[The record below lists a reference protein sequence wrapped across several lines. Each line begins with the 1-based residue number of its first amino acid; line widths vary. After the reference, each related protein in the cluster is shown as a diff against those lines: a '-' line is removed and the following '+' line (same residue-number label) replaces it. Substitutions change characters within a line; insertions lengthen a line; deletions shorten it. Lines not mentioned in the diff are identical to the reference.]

1 MAQLRQDSRGLSYYA
16 ERGASRMFK
25 AHADRVLYGH
35 VDVVLQASGPTSRK
49 TGTGSTVCPLALTLR
64 RTRGDQPVEPHG
76 QLGL

>member
-25 AHADRVLYGH
+25 AHADRVLDGH
-35 VDVVLQASGPTSRK
+35 VDVVLQASGSTSRK

-64 RTRGDQPVEPHG
+64 RARGDQPVEPHG